1 MLGACEF
8 DLRDSPEAFK
18 GKTRGCG
25 GGGGRGF
32 RGVRTC
38 FDWWT
43 TKLNKKDISLYIGPT
58 GVNVCRVLVL
68 TTHMSILYV

>member
-25 GGGGRGF
+25 GGGGGGSGVQGGQDLF
-32 RGVRTC
+32 R
-38 FDWWT
+38 
-43 TKLNKKDISLYIGPT
+43 
-58 GVNVCRVLVL
+58 LVDHQ
-68 TTHMSILYV
+68 TQ